1 MSDRIAVFNLGRIE
15 QVGAPADVYEHPA
28 TAFVAGFVG
37 VSNMLN
43 GSAAQAITG
52 SPAPFA
58 IRPEKISM
66 VALDAGVADDMYSA
80 SGRIR
85 DVLYLGMHTRYQV
98 ALDGGGELTVVAQN
112 LDGSATDALEA
123 RDRPVRLIWQRKHNQ
138 GIGDASGG

>member
-1 MSDRIAVFNLGRIE
+1 VFNLGTIE
-15 QVGAPADVYEHPA
+15 QVGAPAEVYEHPA

-37 VSNMLN
+37 VSNLLS

-58 IRPEKISM
+58 IRPEKIRM
-66 VALDAGVADDMYSA
+66 VGPDAGVADDMCSA
-80 SGRIR
+80 NGRIR
-85 DVLYLGMHTRYQV
+85 AVLYLGMHTRYQV

-112 LDGSATDALEA
+112 LDGTSTDVLAA

-138 GIGDASGG
+138 AIGGASSG